1 MAGNG
6 ALIRRQT
13 EVAEEHISTA
23 YGSHYEC
30 MSHTWPK
37 VGQRSLIAHV
47 AVLVGSPRRLVSSQ
61 LHEPMAHDPSRCVGT
76 MQCSGN
82 EGQ

>member
-13 EVAEEHISTA
+13 EVAEEHIATA

-61 LHEPMAHDPSRCVGT
+61 LHEPMARTSPPVV
-76 MQCSGN
+76 
-82 EGQ
+82 